1 MSRLRVHCTGYDLTD
16 NTTKEFTMCGMMP
29 ENEKDI
35 LKTEYE
41 VKVLLNDI
49 HYISFI
55 LLLSIIA
62 QITLFQIFKKYV
74 DN

>member
-1 MSRLRVHCTGYDLTD
+1 
-16 NTTKEFTMCGMMP
+16 MCGMMP

-49 HYISFI
+49 HYIAFI